1 MWRLFFWGIP
11 LLLVIVPMVVPMGTI
26 QAHMRA
32 LGGDAV
38 SQMVDALAGGGPVA
52 LVGGGL
58 APAAAAQGETALDH
72 VRLTG
77 DRWEGD
83 ETVLASEAGL
93 PVFQAQVFAR
103 PHETTL
109 ADVPGN
115 IHRFAP
121 LSDCAALVPAAPGER
136 VVLVRGEASPFAGLM
151 TANAPALRAAVEKHL
166 ADLRSPRGPAQT
178 PALNTLKGLSYRAFE
193 LAVTEA
199 GQPLHLVLEGDAGQP
214 RLWNLHL
221 APSARLARVTLL
233 GGDKDGLAH
242 LPAGVPVQLAPR
254 AVLAACGAEPAY
266 PLAPSSHV
274 HYNFASGDISAEKYQ
289 AKVAAAEARY
299 RPWADWFAARFGAE
313 PLEIMVGFDIGAGV
327 LIGPLPARAE
337 PVPPLPS
344 GAAELDARLAFAPL
358 AGAQVALPEGVQV
371 LPAGRDAAAVFQARI
386 EAKAREIAGPAYD
399 RLAQHPR
406 LRPLGG
412 L

>member
-1 MWRLFFWGIP
+1 M
-11 LLLVIVPMVVPMGTI
+11 VPMVVPMGTI
-26 QAHMRA
+26 QARVRE
-32 LGGDAV
+32 LGGETIV
-38 SQMVDALAGGGPVA
+38 QMFDALAGGGSVA
-52 LVGGGL
+52 LVGGGR
-58 APAAAAQGETALDH
+58 APATALNNPSAAAPEHSALEH
-72 VRLTG
+72 VTLTG

-103 PHETTL
+103 PQKTTV
-109 ADVPGN
+109 ADVPSE
-115 IHRFAP
+115 IRRFAP

-151 TANAPALRAAVEKHL
+151 TANAPALRAAVEEHL
-166 ADLRSPRGPAQT
+166 ADLRSPRGPAKT
-178 PALNTLKGLSYRAFE
+178 PALNTLKGLSYRAFD

-221 APSARLARVTLL
+221 APSVRLARVTLL

-289 AKVAAAEARY
+289 AKVAAAEAAY
-299 RPWADWFAARFGAE
+299 RSWAAWFAARFGAE

-327 LIGPLPARAE
+327 LIGPLP
-337 PVPPLPS
+337 S
-344 GAAELDARLAFAPL
+344 GPADPDARLAFAPL

-371 LPAGRDAAAVFQARI
+371 LPAGREAAAVFQAQI
-386 EAKAREIAGPAYD
+386 EAKAREVAGPAYD
-399 RLAQHPR
+399 RLAQYPR
-406 LRPLGG
+406 LRPLEG